1 MQDGAPIDWFTN
13 ASNWLNE
20 NLPGRWN
27 GRGGAQDCNIT
38 WPLKADRNEATLPRN
53 YCMQPC
59 NAIYAMSNHDVQRL
73 HGKRCTTRLRS
84 KVSPCLPAIS

>member
-1 MQDGAPIDWFTN
+1 MQDGAPIDWLTN

-59 NAIYAMSNHDVQRL
+59 NPTSGVPYKIYANNEN
-73 HGKRCTTRLRS
+73 
-84 KVSPCLPAIS
+84 AF